1 MKLLFGLV
9 SVISLWR
16 AALGGQIPKID
27 GIMAG
32 VRASPEIVQPHVL
45 TSVARTPG
53 KLRIVENSGICG
65 WLLFYTILRVS
76 V

>member
-1 MKLLFGLV
+1 MKLLFRLV

-16 AALGGQIPKID
+16 AALGGQIPKTD
-27 GIMAG
+27 GVMAG
-32 VRASPEIVQPHVL
+32 VRASPEVQPHVL